1 MVIYRCEPWDE
12 VVVALYRD
20 LAGRLG
26 QLLNVAFDLIEAVA
40 GERRGLIGD
49 FLVVEIGGLVRVYGE
64 RSAYRLLYGE
74 GVFDAA
80 EVGGE
85 VVVLVNVDE
94 KRALFGGYGAGEA
107 FEGRALVG
115 YGGDRNGLTFRVGGF
130 FGINF
135 YGAAFRRGDVY
146 GVAGIDELHAKLH
159 IPGRG
164 DDEGVVKVDALVVGE
179 LHEGV
184 ALVGDGGEGNDV
196 AGIVVVFYGGNG
208 DAAVFRGSDGQ
219 GVGAGY
225 RAKGSERYDGRD
237 DQGGEFFHDGIALFG
252 GDSKCI
258 LLFYHYYNRRIKKRS
273 ASCAPLGLIYKIS
286 VL

>member
-1 MVIYRCEPWDE
+1 MVIYGGEPWDE

-20 LAGRLG
+20 LAGGLG
-26 QLLNVAFDLIEAVA
+26 ELFKVALDLVEAVA
-40 GERRGLIGD
+40 GEGRGLIGD
-49 FLVVEIGGLVRVYGE
+49 FLVVEIGGLVGVYDE
-64 RSAYRLLYGE
+64 RSAFRLLYGE

-94 KRALFGGYGAGEA
+94 KRALFGGYGAGVA
-107 FEGRALVG
+107 FEGRAFVG
-115 YGGDRNGLTFRVGGF
+115 YGGDRYGLPFYVGGF

-146 GVAGIDELHAKLH
+146 GVSGIDELHAKLH

-164 DDEGVVKVDALVVGE
+164 DDEGVVKVDAFVVGE

-208 DAAVFRGSDGQ
+208 DASVFRGSDGQ
-219 GVGAGY
+219 GVGSGY

-237 DQGGEFFHDGIALFG
+237 DQGGEFFH
-252 GDSKCI
+252 C
-258 LLFYHYYNRRIKKRS
+258 
-273 ASCAPLGLIYKIS
+273 
-286 VL
+286 